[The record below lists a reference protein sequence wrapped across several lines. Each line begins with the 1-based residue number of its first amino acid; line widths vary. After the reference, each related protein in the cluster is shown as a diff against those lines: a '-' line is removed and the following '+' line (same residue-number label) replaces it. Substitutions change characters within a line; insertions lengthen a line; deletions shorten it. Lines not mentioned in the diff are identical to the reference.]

1 MRDGP
6 RLEAAIE
13 VLEAIGATDRA
24 ADRVLDRYLK
34 DRRYIGGGDR
44 GAIADR
50 VWGVMRRRA
59 RLDWWIRKAGKGLQ
73 RDPRGRVLADVA
85 LTDRHG
91 VGEIAGLFDGSR
103 HAPSALTRDES
114 DALRRLVD
122 HGLDDP
128 EMPPAVRCECP
139 NWLWPRMEAVFG
151 TDVETAVRALGD
163 GASFDLRIN
172 PLVGVNRAAVIAELT
187 TASVPAEPTPMSPVG
202 LRLDRRRPV
211 DRMPAFKEGRIEV
224 QDEGSQLAALL
235 VGARP
240 GQLVIDYCAGAGGK
254 ALALAADMANKG
266 RLILYDV
273 SKARLDRAAVRL
285 RRSGVNNAERRPLV
299 DGDKA
304 LKRMAGKAD
313 RVLVDAPCTGTG
325 TWRRNPDAKWRYD
338 AEALAEITAS
348 QRMILERAAAMVKP
362 GGRLVYVTCSVL
374 TDENEA
380 IVDGFLAETTAF
392 RALPVAAVWAET
404 IGANGGPACPADG
417 RYLRLSPHR
426 HGTDGFF
433 VAILERGFGVGEDR
447 GPGES
452 PGEVPGQETGQE
464 TGQDAGRGPG
474 WTAADGGA

>member
-44 GAIADR
+44 GAIAER

-85 LTDRHG
+85 LTDRQG

-103 HAPSALTRDES
+103 HAPAALTRDES
-114 DALRRLVD
+114 DALRLLID

-151 TDVETAVRALGD
+151 AEVETAVRALGD
-163 GASFDLRIN
+163 GASFDLRVN
-172 PLVGVNRAAVIAELT
+172 PLAGADRAAVIAELA
-187 TASVPAEPTPMSPVG
+187 TASVPAVPTPMSPLG

-211 DRMPAFKEGRIEV
+211 DRMPAFKDGRIEV
-224 QDEGSQLAALL
+224 QDEGSQVAAAL

-240 GQLVIDYCAGAGGK
+240 GQLVVDYCAGAGGK

-266 RLILYDV
+266 RLLLFDV
-273 SKARLDRAAVRL
+273 SKSRLDRAGLRL
-285 RRSGVNNAERRPLV
+285 RRSGVNNAERRVLE
-299 DGDKA
+299 DGDKSV
-304 LKRMAGKAD
+304 KRLAGKAD

-338 AEALAEITAS
+338 AEALAEITVS
-348 QRMILERAAAMVKP
+348 QRAILERAAALVKP

-380 IVDGFLAETTAF
+380 IVDGFLADSTAL

-404 IGANGGPACPADG
+404 VAAAGGSGCPTEE
-417 RYLRLSPHR
+417 RYLRLSPHV

-433 VAILERGFGVGEDR
+433 VAVLERAWA
-447 GPGES
+447 PGA
-452 PGEVPGQETGQE
+452 VDTL
-464 TGQDAGRGPG
+464 
-474 WTAADGGA
+474 